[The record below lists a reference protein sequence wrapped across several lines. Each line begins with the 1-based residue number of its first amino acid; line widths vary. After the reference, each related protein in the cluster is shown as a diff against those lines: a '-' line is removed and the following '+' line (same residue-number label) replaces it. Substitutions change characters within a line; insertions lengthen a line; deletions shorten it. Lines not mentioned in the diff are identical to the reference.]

1 MTSHNSQTAP
11 AIIHK
16 LIETFEQNLESYR
29 STKNETELRR
39 EFLDKFFTALG
50 WDVANEKGYDELGKE
65 VVHEFSVDVAGQQK
79 KADYAFRVGRGEK
92 FDFLVEA
99 KKPSVKIETSQDAA
113 FQIRR
118 YGWSAKLPINI
129 LTDFEH
135 FAVYDCRAKPNYSDK
150 ASMGRILLI
159 HYKEYVERWDEIVEI
174 FSPEAVRKGSFA
186 KYAEGTKRKK
196 GTADVDDAFLQE
208 IERWRELLAKN
219 IALRNETIDIAG
231 LNYAVQMTIDRI
243 VFLRICEERGIEPGN
258 QLLEI
263 ATPTA
268 LKGTSPRF
276 DKSNSGSDSKAGV
289 EFGGG
294 REGVYKEL
302 CELFKRADTKYN
314 SGLFHFRA
322 EKEQS
327 SRPDDLTLSLDI
339 DDKAL
344 KDIISNLYYP
354 KSPYA
359 FLYIP
364 ADILGQVYERFL
376 GKVIRLTAGHNAKV
390 EEKPEVR
397 KAGGVYYTPTYIVDY
412 IVKNTVGQIVNL
424 STPAQVAKLKIVD
437 PACGSGTFL
446 LGAYQF
452 LLDWHLNWYVNDD
465 AEKWEKNKTIWKME
479 SGYRLATS
487 KKKEILL
494 NNIHG
499 VDIDAQAVEVTKLS
513 LLLKVLENASGQL
526 GLGMERVLP
535 DLGNNIKCGNSL
547 IGFDYFEGQLL
558 PDEEER
564 ARVNPFDWKNA
575 FPQVFTGDGHLGDDR
590 HLRRGGFDVVIGN
603 PPYIRIQAMQ
613 EWASSQ
619 VEFFKQKYKA
629 ASKGNYDIY
638 VVFIEKAL
646 ELLSAKG
653 ELGFILP
660 HKFFNAQYGEPVR
673 GLISQGKHISK
684 IVHFGDQQVFHGA
697 TTYTCLLFLNNKQQ
711 PEFEFTKVA
720 DLDGWRNQT
729 SEVSETSE
737 VSGAINAT
745 NINSAEW
752 NFTVGKGAALFE
764 KLSQMPVKL
773 GNVAEKIFQ
782 GLVTS
787 SDSVYFLEPME
798 TEISSKEF
806 VKVKSKATD
815 KAYELESR
823 VVRPLIKGSR
833 DISRYSASP
842 SKRVL
847 FPYDPEESARTGR
860 TVLIPKDTFKNSYP
874 KTWNY
879 LNENFETLRDREKG
893 KMRHD
898 AWYGYVYPKSVS
910 LFGRPKLLTPS
921 IAAQASFVFDANG
934 EYYFVG
940 SGGGGGGGYGIIMKE
955 GMEIRYEY
963 LLGLLNSKLLDYFL
977 KKISSPFQGGYFAFS
992 KQYIEQLPICT
1003 IDFSNP
1009 AEKAQHDKMVSL
1021 VEQMLA
1027 SHKSL
1032 AQAQSPQEK
1041 ERLERQIEVTDKA
1054 IDSLV
1059 YELYGLSEEEIKI
1072 VEGK

>member
-1 MTSHNSQTAP
+1 MTSQTTAP

-16 LIETFEQNLESYR
+16 LVETFEQNLDSYR
-29 STKNETELRR
+29 SSKNETELRR

-65 VVHEFSVDVAGQQK
+65 VIHEFSVDVAGQQK

-99 KKPSVKIETSQDAA
+99 KKPSVKVETSQEAA

-129 LTDFEH
+129 LSDFEH
-135 FAVYDCRAKPNYSDK
+135 FAVYDCRTKPNINDK
-150 ASMGRILLI
+150 ASMGRIMLI
-159 HYKEYVERWDEIVEI
+159 HYKDYVSRWNEIVEI

-186 KYAEGTKRKK
+186 KYAEGMKGKK

-219 IALRNETIDIAG
+219 IALRNDDIDIAG
-231 LNYAVQMTIDRI
+231 LNYSVQMTIDRI
-243 VFLRICEERGIEPGN
+243 VFLRICEERGIEPEN

-263 ATPTA
+263 TNT
-268 LKGTSPRF
+268 
-276 DKSNSGSDSKAGV
+276 DK
-289 EFGGG
+289 
-294 REGVYKEL
+294 VYEEL

-314 SGLFHFRA
+314 SGLFHFKK
-322 EKEQS
+322 EKEQN
-327 SRPDDLTLSLDI
+327 SRADDLTLTLNL
-339 DDKAL
+339 DDKVL

-364 ADILGQVYERFL
+364 SDILGQVYERFL
-376 GKVIRLTAGHNAKV
+376 GKVIRLTAGHSAKV

-397 KAGGVYYTPTYIVDY
+397 KAGGVYYTPTYIVEY
-412 IVKNTVGQIVNL
+412 IVKNTVGKLIENK
-424 STPAQVAKLKIVD
+424 SPKDVASLKIVD

-452 LLDWHLNWYVNDD
+452 LLDWHLNWYAD
-465 AEKWEKNKTIWKME
+465 AENEPEKAEKNKAVVKIGD
-479 SGYRLATS
+479 GYRLTTA

-564 ARVNPFDWKNA
+564 ARVNPFDWERE
-575 FPQVFTGDGHLGDDR
+575 FPQVFAAATGDGHLKDDR
-590 HLRRGGFDVVIGN
+590 RLAGGFDVVIGN

-613 EWASSQ
+613 EWAFSQ
-619 VEFFKQKYKA
+619 VEFFKQKYRA

-646 ELLSAKG
+646 ELLNTKG
-653 ELGFILP
+653 EMGFILP

-684 IVHFGDQQVFHGA
+684 IVHFGDQQVFSGA
-697 TTYTCLLFLNNKQQ
+697 TTYTCLLFLNNRSQN
-711 PEFEFTKVA
+711 EFEITKVS
-720 DLDGWRNQT
+720 DLEGWRNNQT

-737 VSGAINAT
+737 VSGAINAASVT
-745 NINSAEW
+745 AAEW

-764 KLSQMPVKL
+764 KLSQMPMKL
-773 GNVAEKIFQ
+773 KDIADRVFQ
-782 GLVTS
+782 GLVTGADPVFILKNAKGENYYS
-787 SDSVYFLEPME
+787 EA
-798 TEISSKEF
+798 TSKEYKIEKDLMHLLCKGS
-806 VKVKSKATD
+806 VNIRRYSISQLEKSILFPYKIVAGKAVLLSPKELETNYPVAWQYL
-815 KAYELESR
+815 KENKILLESR
-823 VVRPLIKGSR
+823 ER
-833 DISRYSASP
+833 
-842 SKRVL
+842 
-847 FPYDPEESARTGR
+847 
-860 TVLIPKDTFKNSYP
+860 
-874 KTWNY
+874 
-879 LNENFETLRDREKG
+879 G
-893 KMRHD
+893 KWKHD
-898 AWYGYVYPKSVS
+898 KWYA
-910 LFGRPKLLTPS
+910 FGRSQNLSEMEQKKILTPS
-921 IAAQASFVFDANG
+921 IANRASFTFDSVDY
-934 EYYFVG
+934 YYFIG
-940 SGGGGGGGYGIIMKE
+940 SGGGGGGGYGITLKPE
-955 GMEIRYEY
+955 AQIRYEY
-963 LLGLLNSKLLDYFL
+963 ILGLLNSKLLDIHL
-977 KKISSPFQGGYFAFS
+977 KTYSSSFSGGYYAYNR
-992 KQYIEQLPICT
+992 QYIDELPIRP
-1003 IDFSNP
+1003 IDFSVP
-1009 AEKAQHDKMVSL
+1009 AEKARHDKMVSL

-1027 SHKSL
+1027 SKKSL
-1032 AQAQSPQEK
+1032 AMAQTPQEK

-1059 YELYGLSEEEIKI
+1059 YELYGLNEEEIKI
-1072 VEGK
+1072 VEGE